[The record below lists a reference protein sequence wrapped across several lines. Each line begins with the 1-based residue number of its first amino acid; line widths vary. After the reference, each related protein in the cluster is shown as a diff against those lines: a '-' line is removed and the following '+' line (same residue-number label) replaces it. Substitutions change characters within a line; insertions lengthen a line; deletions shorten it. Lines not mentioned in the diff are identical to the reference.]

1 MIGPRILGIVFGLLT
16 AFLILRMLRSR
27 RMREKYAII
36 WGIVAILILAIAI
49 FPDIATVAA
58 AAIGVRVP
66 LNLILI
72 IGGLAGLVLSVQF
85 SAELSRS
92 QERVRRLA
100 EEVAILRADL
110 DAILPPA
117 PPPAATPP
125 TEPPAA
131 DPALDDH

>member
-1 MIGPRILGIVFGLLT
+1 MIGPRVLGIVFGLLT
-16 AFLILRMLRSR
+16 AVLILRMLRSR

-36 WGIVAILILAIAI
+36 WGIVAVLVLAIAI
-49 FPDIATVAA
+49 FPEVASVAA
-58 AAIGVRVP
+58 SAIGVKVP

-110 DAILPPA
+110 DALGGPA
-117 PPPAATPP
+117 RR
-125 TEPPAA
+125 AA
-131 DPALDDH
+131 DNPDRVDPGLDDR